1 MDRVWLIIDNALLN
15 ADTIFMHVLIFEHF
29 NIVFKIN
36 KWNVVEQ
43 KKKNKE
49 KFEDT
54 KRVIRRQKIQCQKGN
69 QKTENTMSKG

>member
-49 KFEDT
+49 KFEVQDT
-54 KRVIRRQKIQCQKGN
+54 KRVIRSRISKDIQYTGQKK
-69 QKTENTMSKG
+69 KTNT